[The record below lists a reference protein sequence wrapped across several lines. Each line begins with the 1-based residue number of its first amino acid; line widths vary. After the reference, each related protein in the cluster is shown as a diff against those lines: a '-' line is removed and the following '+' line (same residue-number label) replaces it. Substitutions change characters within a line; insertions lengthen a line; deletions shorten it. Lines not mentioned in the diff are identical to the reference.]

1 MDSKIKTEEH
11 RVEMDQIVLG
21 SLVLKFSLPM
31 HVVDQINEICDA
43 AKDRRFN
50 DSLAGKIENEYGITH
65 LLHNQHK
72 EMFLQMFE
80 EYIKRRRAGKLIHW
94 KCYLDDVWYNDMV
107 AGEYNPPHFHE
118 SYTSDFGLSS
128 VLMLK
133 RPSTYGREFS
143 KEKDPKNGYLNFIS
157 GTQDPLASS
166 MYQVD
171 AQVGDFFIFPYTLIH
186 SVNPFNGTDEVRRTL
201 SYNCNLFRYPIFDI
215 VQQINIGGRNDMN
228 NKAEKE
234 K

>member
-65 LLHNQHK
+65 LLPDHHK
-72 EMFLQMFE
+72 EMFLDMFK
-80 EYIKRRRAGKLIHW
+80 EYVNRRRHGKTIHW

-107 AGEYNPPHFHE
+107 AGE
-118 SYTSDFGLSS
+118 
-128 VLMLK
+128 
-133 RPSTYGREFS
+133 
-143 KEKDPKNGYLNFIS
+143 
-157 GTQDPLASS
+157 
-166 MYQVD
+166 
-171 AQVGDFFIFPYTLIH
+171 
-186 SVNPFNGTDEVRRTL
+186 
-201 SYNCNLFRYPIFDI
+201 
-215 VQQINIGGRNDMN
+215 
-228 NKAEKE
+228 
-234 K
+234 

>member
-1 MDSKIKTEEH
+1 MDSAIETEEH
-11 RVEMDQIVLG
+11 QIKMDQVVLG

-31 HVVDQINEICDA
+31 HIVDQINDICDV

-80 EYIKRRRAGKLIHW
+80 EYVKRRRAGKSIEW

-107 AGEYNPPHFHE
+107 AGEYNPPHFHQT
-118 SYTSDFGLSS
+118 YTSDFGLSS

-143 KEKDPKNGYLNFIS
+143 KEKDPKNGYLNMIS

-171 AQVGDFFIFPYTLIH
+171 AQVGDFFIFPFTLIH
-186 SVNPFNGTDEVRRTL
+186 NVNPFNGTDEVRRTL
-201 SYNCNLFRYPIFDI
+201 SYNCNLYRYPIFDLI
-215 VQQINIGGRNDMN
+215 MND
-228 NKAEKE
+228 KAKKE
-234 K
+234 N

>member
-1 MDSKIKTEEH
+1 MDSSIETEEH
-11 RVEMDQIVLG
+11 QIKMDQIVLG

-31 HVVDQINEICDA
+31 HVVDQINEICDTA
-43 AKDRRFN
+43 RDRRFN

-65 LLHNQHK
+65 LLPDHHK
-72 EMFLQMFE
+72 EMFLDMFK
-80 EYIKRRRAGKLIHW
+80 EYVKHRRHGKTIHW

-133 RPSTYGREFS
+133 RPNTYGREFS

-157 GTQDPLASS
+157 GIQDPLASS

-201 SYNCNLFRYPIFDI
+201 SYNCNLYRYPIFDL
-215 VQQINIGGRNDMN
+215 VMN

>member
-31 HVVDQINEICDA
+31 HVVDQINDICDA

-65 LLHNQHK
+65 LLPDHHK
-72 EMFLQMFE
+72 EMFLGMFK
-80 EYIKRRRAGKLIHW
+80 EYVKRSRPERNAW
-94 KCYLDDVWYNDMV
+94 NCYLDDVWYNDMV
-107 AGEYNPPHFHE
+107 AGEYNPPHFHQTH
-118 SYTSDFGLSS
+118 SSDFGLSS

-133 RPSTYGREFS
+133 RPSTYGKEFS
-143 KEKDPKNGYLNFIS
+143 KKDDPKNGYLNMIS
-157 GTQDPLASS
+157 GVQDPLASS

-171 AQVGDFFIFPYTLIH
+171 AQVGDFFIFPFTLIH
-186 SVNPFNGTDEVRRTL
+186 NVNPFNGTDEVRRTL
-201 SYNCNLFRYPIFDI
+201 SYNCNLYRYPIFDL
-215 VQQINIGGRNDMN
+215 VRQINIAGRNDMMGN
-228 NKAEKE
+228 QGDN
-234 K
+234 

>member
-65 LLHNQHK
+65 LLPDHHK
-72 EMFLQMFE
+72 EMFLDMFK
-80 EYIKRRRAGKLIHW
+80 EYVNRRRHGKTIHW

-128 VLMLK
+128 VM
-133 RPSTYGREFS
+133 
-143 KEKDPKNGYLNFIS
+143 
-157 GTQDPLASS
+157 
-166 MYQVD
+166 M
-171 AQVGDFFIFPYTLIH
+171 
-186 SVNPFNGTDEVRRTL
+186 
-201 SYNCNLFRYPIFDI
+201 
-215 VQQINIGGRNDMN
+215 
-228 NKAEKE
+228 
-234 K
+234 